1 MPCCPP
7 SCFWG
12 SQWSVL
18 GYPSASSAWRRT
30 AGRWHC
36 TKRLN
41 ARPPNGRPSHYN
53 RRKRRKM
60 NIHTLIQDDL
70 FTADVIADP
79 YAYYGRLRQQ
89 DPVHW
94 NEAYALWVITRHDD
108 LVWLTRHHE
117 LFSSAVFKNDRR
129 PAYPAIDESDLGLY
143 EYVKNYQGSQFIQHD
158 RPDHL
163 EMRRVMHGYFTPKS
177 MEAWRP
183 FVKEAVKELLDA
195 AEAKG
200 SMDVMRDLATPLPVV
215 VIAEMMGVP
224 REDRPYIRQLAE
236 KLLYI
241 GRGEYDRMKPLT
253 EGMRGMID
261 YVSPLV
267 DRRIVDP
274 GDDFISVLAQG
285 EKRGIFTRHQVL
297 VNTSLLLLAGHETT
311 INLLCNGTLA
321 FIDHPDQWAL
331 LKQDP
336 AGHAKWA
343 TEECLRYDSPVVSI
357 QRIATQDVEIRD
369 KVLRKG
375 DRLRWFISSANRDP
389 DAFENPTTFDITRH
403 PNPHV
408 AFGSGTHHC
417 LGATLARVEG
427 QEVFKAL
434 AERYPGLQVE
444 ADGLD
449 YQPSITFRSLKSLP
463 ITWH

>member
-1 MPCCPP
+1 MLTQAP
-7 SCFWG
+7 
-12 SQWSVL
+12 
-18 GYPSASSAWRRT
+18 
-30 AGRWHC
+30 
-36 TKRLN
+36 
-41 ARPPNGRPSHYN
+41 
-53 RRKRRKM
+53 
-60 NIHTLIQDDL
+60 IQDDL
-70 FTADVIADP
+70 FTTDVIADP
-79 YAYYGRLRQQ
+79 YAYYGRLRTE

-94 NEAYALWVITRHDD
+94 NEAYSLWVITRHDD

-117 LFSSAVFKNDRR
+117 LFSSAVFKNDKR

-183 FVKEAVKELLDA
+183 FVKDAVKELLDA

-200 SMDVMRDLATPLPVV
+200 SMDVMRDLATPLPVI

-253 EGMRGMID
+253 EGMRGMIE

-267 DRRIVDP
+267 DRRLVDP

-321 FIDHPDQWAL
+321 FIHHPDQWAL
-331 LKQDP
+331 MKQDP
-336 AGHAKWA
+336 AGRAKQA

-357 QRIATQDVEIRD
+357 QRIATEDVPMRD

-389 DAFENPTTFDITRH
+389 EAFANPTTFDIARH

-434 AERYPGLQVE
+434 AERFPGFEVQTDELE
-444 ADGLD
+444 